1 MILETPR
8 LILRPFVP
16 EDARDLYDY
25 ARDPRVGPPAGWPPH
40 KNEEE
45 SLEIIRTV
53 FAAPNVFAMELKE
66 TRRVVGSV
74 GLTGRHPAGEHPDCP
89 DDEAGYSLR
98 ADLWGK
104 GLMPEAMNAVLE
116 YAFTELAMQRIWCGH
131 AAGNWRS
138 ARVIQ
143 KCGFHYCFSRTE
155 RHGEQDKLIY
165 YYVLTGEDWR
175 GRISGAI

>member
-8 LILRPFVP
+8 LVLRPFTQA
-16 EDARDLYDY
+16 DAEDLYDY

-40 KNEEE
+40 KSVEE
-45 SLEIIRTV
+45 SREIIRTV
-53 FAAPNVFAMELKE
+53 FAAPNVFAMELRE
-66 TRRVVGSV
+66 TGRVVGSV
-74 GLTGRHPAGEHPDCP
+74 GLVGRHPAGDLPDCP
-89 DDEAGYSLR
+89 DDETGYSLR
-98 ADLWGK
+98 PDLWGH
-104 GLMPEAMNAVLE
+104 GLVPEAMWAVLE
-116 YAFTELAMQRIWCGH
+116 YSFTQLKMKRIWCGH

-143 KCGFHYCFSRTE
+143 KCGFRYCTSRTE

-175 GRISGAI
+175 ERISGAI

>member
-16 EDARDLYDY
+16 EDAGDLYDY

-66 TRRVVGSV
+66 TGRVVGSV
-74 GLTGRHPAGEHPDCP
+74 GLTGRHPVGEHPDCP

-104 GLMPEAMNAVLE
+104 GLMPEAMNSVLE
-116 YAFTELAMQRIWCGH
+116 YSFTELAMQRIWCGH